1 MTDVIRRQQETTGAV
16 CILPTD
22 YVNTRD
28 QAKHAFHQQ
37 LSSVIHGTFH
47 LLRFE
52 CAATSSRSKSY
63 FFRLIEF
70 LNVVLCCWF
79 QSSCRSE
86 SMKPRSPSRGGKG
99 RFPQTDYFFH
109 SGFGQWRG
117 HFWSSD
123 GEDRSRFRN
132 LFDLGREY
140 RIEAARERAR
150 EMAAFAVIVLT
161 SAWPVVYMIVTVVKL
176 LSKGRPLN

>member
-1 MTDVIRRQQETTGAV
+1 
-16 CILPTD
+16 
-22 YVNTRD
+22 
-28 QAKHAFHQQ
+28 
-37 LSSVIHGTFH
+37 
-47 LLRFE
+47 
-52 CAATSSRSKSY
+52 
-63 FFRLIEF
+63 
-70 LNVVLCCWF
+70 
-79 QSSCRSE
+79 
-86 SMKPRSPSRGGKG
+86 MKPRSASTGGKG

-140 RIEAARERAR
+140 RLEAARERAR

-161 SAWPVVYMIVTVVKL
+161 SAWPVIYMIVTVVKL
-176 LSKGRPLN
+176 LSKGRPLD

>member
-1 MTDVIRRQQETTGAV
+1 MAV
-16 CILPTD
+16 FI
-22 YVNTRD
+22 
-28 QAKHAFHQQ
+28 
-37 LSSVIHGTFH
+37 
-47 LLRFE
+47 LRFE
-52 CAATSSRSKSY
+52 CAAACARAEIY

-79 QSSCRSE
+79 QTSCRSE
-86 SMKPRSPSRGGKG
+86 SMKPRSPSTGGK
-99 RFPQTDYFFH
+99 RPFPETDYLFH

-132 LFDLGREY
+132 LVNLGREY

-161 SAWPVVYMIVTVVKL
+161 SAWPVIYMIVTVVKL
-176 LSKGRPLN
+176 LSKTRPLS